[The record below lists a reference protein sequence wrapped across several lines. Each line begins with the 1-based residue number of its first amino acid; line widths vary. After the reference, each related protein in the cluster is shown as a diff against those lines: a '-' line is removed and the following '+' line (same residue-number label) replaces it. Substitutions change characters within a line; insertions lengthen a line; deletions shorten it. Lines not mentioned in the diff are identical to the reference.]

1 MGTGERDMIGHACD
15 PKQHS
20 RCGGRRKGGERG
32 GNRKD
37 LVLSQHAGASTNLP
51 IPWLVASG
59 IFVLLTFRT
68 VREYLCSNNKAYVNL
83 LQQSQETDMPTHT
96 RAHIFSRR
104 IYYPKRLLL
113 NIFPFSPSKFRD
125 TMLVMDTW
133 LELTAKRFFLL
144 PFSSF
149 SSLMTSALSS
159 LYYSLHSYIFILLGN
174 LKLYCTDHWQPQ
186 LEMYVPPQLCVL
198 GLVTPKNPKLS
209 ISTLLGSNY
218 HPRIFLGYLSL
229 LPTLFW
235 PHGDHCN

>member
-1 MGTGERDMIGHACD
+1 MIGHACN

-20 RCGGRRKGGERG
+20 RCGGRRKGGERS

-51 IPWLVASG
+51 IPWLVASD

-83 LQQSQETDMPTHT
+83 LQQSQETDTPTHT

-104 IYYPKRLLL
+104 NYYPKRLLL

-133 LELTAKRFFLL
+133 SELTAKRFFLL
-144 PFSSF
+144 AFFLLFTPDDFSPQLTFIILF
-149 SSLMTSALSS
+149 SLTSSSCLAIWNFIVQITDALS
-159 LYYSLHSYIFILLGN
+159 
-174 LKLYCTDHWQPQ
+174 LKC
-186 LEMYVPPQLCVL
+186 MSFVPPQLWVL
-198 GLVTPKNPKLS
+198 GLVTPKNPKFS
-209 ISTLLGSNY
+209 ILTLPGSSY
-218 HPRIFLGYLSL
+218 HPRIFLGHLSL